1 MDRLDAGVEVL
12 SLTDR
17 AFESV
22 APAVSP
28 QPVLALV
35 ARPHVELP
43 QSLAPHDLVLV
54 LVGVA
59 DPGNTGTIIRTAE
72 ACAACC
78 VVVVGGADPWAPKAV
93 RASAGSVLRVP
104 VVQATDAGAVLEAL
118 RAGGAA
124 VVAADPRDGARHDA
138 GVLAAGKRAVALVLG
153 SESHGLDPSL
163 PIDHRVRIPM
173 AGRTESLNV
182 AMAATLLAFETRR

>member
-1 MDRLDAGVEVL
+1 LRRLVRRRRPDDGGVVLEGLRTLSEALSNGIEPSIVVVAASAEQSPAVRDVTDRLDAGVEVL

-35 ARPHVELP
+35 ARPHVEMP

-104 VVQATDAGAVLEAL
+104 VV
-118 RAGGAA
+118 
-124 VVAADPRDGARHDA
+124 
-138 GVLAAGKRAVALVLG
+138 
-153 SESHGLDPSL
+153 
-163 PIDHRVRIPM
+163 
-173 AGRTESLNV
+173 
-182 AMAATLLAFETRR
+182 